1 MNESRPREELPVKR
15 LVAPAAPKTW
25 RSRMRHILA
34 VEDLAGIVY
43 TSGKVFDGLNTG
55 RLDTES
61 FLRSGDTSGITSKTD
76 LLLLEDLRDVAQF
89 VLNAGTAGAPI
100 DATFVQAV
108 NGHITRSGSLHPGEF
123 RRADQQIGV
132 DTRFGRHE
140 PIAVGEAGLQQIIS
154 QATSGQTPEEGAL
167 NLFVEIAKAQP
178 FGDGNKRTALFVA
191 NALLMREGTDTF
203 LVIPV
208 EDENPDIERQFNDLL
223 ARAYIH
229 DEHDGVKALL
239 RERGLVT
246 MPSKR
251 DARNRNASPWP
262 ESSSSGAPV
271 SSSRERL
278 AQLTAEINA
287 RALEIRANSDT
298 PEPDELTL

>member
-1 MNESRPREELPVKR
+1 MQ
-15 LVAPAAPKTW
+15 
-25 RSRMRHILA
+25 RHLA
-34 VEDLAGIVY
+34 IEDLAGIVY
-43 TSGKVFDGLNTG
+43 SSGKVFDGLNTG
-55 RLDTES
+55 RLDTEN
-61 FLRSGDTSGITSKTD
+61 FLRSGDTSGITSKSD
-76 LLLLEDLRDVAQF
+76 LLLLQDLRDVAQF
-89 VLNAGTAGAPI
+89 LLNAGTAGAPI

-123 RRADQQIGV
+123 RCTDQQIGV

-140 PIAVGEAGLQQIIS
+140 PVAVGEVGLQQIIDR
-154 QATSGQTPEEGAL
+154 ATSGRTPEEGAL
-167 NLFVEIAKAQP
+167 DLFVEIAKAQP

-208 EDENPDIERQFNDLL
+208 EDENPDVERRFNELL

-246 MPSKR
+246 MQSQSV
-251 DARNRNASPWP
+251 AHNRRAHGFP

-278 AQLTAEINA
+278 ARLTAEINA
-287 RALEIRANSDT
+287 RALEIRANSDD
-298 PEPDELTL
+298 PELDQPTL